1 MQEKANSHETGIEE
15 PVEAQA
21 VQATREGMWRKE
33 PFMRLKMAVMMS
45 IEEDKWDS
53 LEEL

>member
-1 MQEKANSHETGIEE
+1 MQKKANSHEKGIEE
-15 PVEAQA
+15 PVGAQA

-33 PFMRLKMAVMMS
+33 RFIRLKMAVMMS
-45 IEEDKWDS
+45 IEEDKRDS